1 MVGLFSHDYVIVICL
16 EVAQICTNFII
27 MQGKNLVIVLFLVI
41 TFGSCKKETAVEN
54 PAPLPEVE
62 MIYSNLND
70 LEIKYLKDAVID
82 INKDN
87 RVDLLFEVLR
97 VGDFINK
104 VDKFQFN
111 ILTSIYT
118 SVPVNSIEQIPV
130 MQKGALV
137 PLANFT
143 EYEWYSASEINLF
156 EKVLFENGA
165 VQWRGN
171 WLTAQKAFLP
181 FQIRINNQRHNG
193 WIEVTADQANE
204 RLVLHRAAY
213 SKLPNKDVKAGF
225 Y

>member
-1 MVGLFSHDYVIVICL
+1 
-16 EVAQICTNFII
+16 

-41 TFGSCKKETAVEN
+41 IFGSCKKEAGLEN
-54 PAPLPEVE
+54 PSPLPEVE

-70 LEIKYLKDAVID
+70 VEVKYMKNAVIVD

-87 RVDLLFEVLR
+87 RADLFFEVLR

-104 VDKFQFN
+104 ADKFQFN

-118 SVPVNSIEQIPV
+118 GVPVNSIEQIPV

-143 EYEWYSASEINLF
+143 EYEWYSASEISLF

-165 VQWRGN
+165 VQWHGN
-171 WLTAQKAFLP
+171 WLTVQKGFLP
-181 FQIRINNQRHNG
+181 FQLRINNQRHNG

-204 RLVLHRAAY
+204 RLILHRAAY
-213 SKLPNKDVKAGF
+213 SMLPNKDVKAG

>member
-1 MVGLFSHDYVIVICL
+1 MKHLFSNLIIL
-16 EVAQICTNFII
+16 VAVVF
-27 MQGKNLVIVLFLVI
+27 V
-41 TFGSCKKETAVEN
+41 SCKKETTVEN
-54 PAPLPEVE
+54 PSPLPEVE
-62 MIYSNLND
+62 MIYSNLNN
-70 LEIKYLKDAVID
+70 LEIKYLKDAVVD

-97 VGDFINK
+97 VGDFVNK
-104 VDKFQFN
+104 VDKFKFN

-130 MQKGALV
+130 MQKGAIV
-137 PLANFT
+137 PVANFSGN
-143 EYEWYSASEINLF
+143 EWYSASEINLF

-171 WLTAQKAFLP
+171 WLTVQKGFLP

-225 Y
+225 

>member
-1 MVGLFSHDYVIVICL
+1 M
-16 EVAQICTNFII
+16 
-27 MQGKNLVIVLFLVI
+27 
-41 TFGSCKKETAVEN
+41 
-54 PAPLPEVE
+54 
-62 MIYSNLND
+62 
-70 LEIKYLKDAVID
+70 
-82 INKDN
+82 
-87 RVDLLFEVLR
+87 
-97 VGDFINK
+97 
-104 VDKFQFN
+104 
-111 ILTSIYT
+111 
-118 SVPVNSIEQIPV
+118 PVNSIEQIPV